1 MHRYFWYSLWIF
13 WLGAV
18 PVLAQVESKV
28 VNDATAIIEINSVK
42 TLFQLETTPLPLYQ
56 DENGNLS
63 IQDIS
68 QADFQKNFRL
78 ADVHQHTLVPNAIYW
93 LKLRLKSNL
102 ETDSDWILS
111 LGKITHAQVYIPQNT
126 GKYEVKH
133 TGQFVETA
141 KKEVKSGR
149 YNSVNLFLPAKS
161 GTITIFIRFENKID
175 LPPDPNLLLLHKTEW
190 QEQNNFNNLMQGF
203 FQGLLWMTLLYNLL
217 LFVTMLDRAYLYY
230 VLYIATT
237 SVYFL
242 NFYGY
247 WGEFVMG
254 DYPMFDYL
262 YMPFTAHLGFIF
274 YMFFMRHYLQTPK
287 HYPKWDII
295 LVGVTIAYGVM
306 LILLMLLLP
315 VSYENYLLAER
326 IFYLLIQ
333 AGLLVVLVF
342 LFALGD
348 STARFLA
355 VGTALMIAGGA
366 MLLLGAMKI
375 FTLQNNIIY
384 YELGVLAQIF
394 VFSLGLSARFKQS
407 EIDRQIAQRNLIYQ
421 LEENQKLQ
429 TKVTRELENK
439 VRERTEEIEQQK
451 WKIVHQSEE
460 LQTQSEEIARQ
471 NKLLEHSRDQITD
484 SITYASRIQVAIF
497 DSMEETEAKFKESF
511 IYLSPKDIV
520 SGDFYWYGELLAERV
535 GGLGVPQKKTR
546 EKSFTERIYE
556 PIALRSNR
564 KNNGDMLTFET
575 IDTGEARKQ
584 ILIAADCT
592 GHGVPGAFMT
602 VLGYSILNEIV
613 NQKQIYE
620 PDEILYE
627 LDESVIKT
635 LRKRGDKKP
644 VDGME
649 ITVMVYDENKRQIT
663 YAAAGNPL
671 YLVRDYEMQVFP
683 ASKNSIGYSSR
694 NPIKVFEKNTIDVK
708 PDDVFYMTS
717 DGFHDQFGGSNERG
731 QKYLKKRMREFL
743 LKISHLPMAKQKEKI
758 DEEIK
763 TWMGSHKQTDDILMV
778 GIKF

>member
-1 MHRYFWYSLWIF
+1 MHYFLYPFGLLLIF
-13 WLGAV
+13 ALSAE
-18 PVLAQVESKV
+18 AQVENKI
-28 VNDATAIIEINSVK
+28 VNDATAVIEINSVK
-42 TLFQLETTPLPLYQ
+42 TLFQLEQAPLPLYQ
-56 DENGNLS
+56 DENGNLG
-63 IQDIS
+63 IRDIS
-68 QADFQKNFRL
+68 QADFQQKFRL
-78 ADVHQHTLVPNAIYW
+78 ADVHQHTLLPNAIYW

-102 ETDSDWILS
+102 EADSDWILS
-111 LGKITHAQVYIPQNT
+111 LGKITHAEVFIPQNT
-126 GKYEVKH
+126 GRYEVKH

-161 GTITIFIRFENKID
+161 GIITIFIRFENKID

-190 QEQNNFNNLMQGF
+190 QEQNNLNNLLQGF

-217 LFVTMLDRAYLYY
+217 LFVSMWDRAYIYY

-287 HYPKWDII
+287 NFPKWDVI
-295 LVGVTIAYGVM
+295 LLGVTVAYGVM

-348 STARFLA
+348 SMARFLA

-407 EIDRQIAQRNLIYQ
+407 EIDREIAQRNLIYQ

-497 DSMEETEAKFKESF
+497 DSMEETEAKFTESF

-520 SGDFYWYGELLAERV
+520 SGDFYWYGELMAERV
-535 GGLGVPQKKTR
+535 GGLGVPQKKIR

-556 PIALRSNR
+556 PITFKSSNR
-564 KNNGDMLTFET
+564 QNTDLLTF
-575 IDTGEARKQ
+575 GCRRLYWSRRA
-584 ILIAADCT
+584 
-592 GHGVPGAFMT
+592 GG
-602 VLGYSILNEIV
+602 
-613 NQKQIYE
+613 IY
-620 PDEILYE
+620 DRIGL
-627 LDESVIKT
+627 LD
-635 LRKRGDKKP
+635 
-644 VDGME
+644 
-649 ITVMVYDENKRQIT
+649 
-663 YAAAGNPL
+663 
-671 YLVRDYEMQVFP
+671 
-683 ASKNSIGYSSR
+683 
-694 NPIKVFEKNTIDVK
+694 FE
-708 PDDVFYMTS
+708 
-717 DGFHDQFGGSNERG
+717 
-731 QKYLKKRMREFL
+731 
-743 LKISHLPMAKQKEKI
+743 
-758 DEEIK
+758 
-763 TWMGSHKQTDDILMV
+763 
-778 GIKF
+778 

>member
-1 MHRYFWYSLWIF
+1 MYRFLYFFYCFGLFS
-13 WLGAV
+13 WLAE
-18 PVLAQVESKV
+18 AQVQNQV
-28 VNDATAIIEINSVK
+28 VNDATAVIEISSVK
-42 TLFQLETTPLPLYQ
+42 TAFQLEEAPLPLYQ
-56 DENGNLS
+56 DENGNLT
-63 IQDIS
+63 IRDIS
-68 QADFQKNFRL
+68 QPDFQKNFRL
-78 ADVHQHTLVPNAIYW
+78 ADVHQHTLLPNAIYW

-111 LGKITHAQVYIPQNT
+111 LGKITHAEVFIPQNT
-126 GKYEVKH
+126 GKYDVKY

-161 GTITIFIRFENKID
+161 GIITIFIRFENKID
-175 LPPDPNLLLLHKTEW
+175 LAPDPNLLLLHKTEW
-190 QEQNNFNNLMQGF
+190 QEQSNFNNLLQGF

-217 LFVTMLDRAYLYY
+217 LFVSMLDRAYIYY

-237 SVYFL
+237 SIYFL

-287 HYPKWDII
+287 IFPKWDGL
-295 LVGVTIAYGVM
+295 LVGVTIAYSVM

-333 AGLLVVLVF
+333 AGLLVILVV
-342 LFALGD
+342 LFAFGD
-348 STARFLA
+348 QSARFLA

-375 FTLQNNIIY
+375 LTLQNNILY
-384 YELGVLAQIF
+384 YELGILAQIF

-407 EIDRQIAQRNLIYQ
+407 EIDREIAQRNLIYQ

-520 SGDFYWYGELLAERV
+520 SGDFYWYGELLADRV
-535 GGLGVPQKKTR
+535 EGKAVPQKKIR
-546 EKSFTERIYE
+546 EKSFTSRIYE
-556 PIALRSNR
+556 PIALKSNR
-564 KNNGDMLTFET
+564 QNSDVLTLE
-575 IDTGEARKQ
+575 INGEARKQ
-584 ILIAADCT
+584 ILVAADCT

-602 VLGYSILNEIV
+602 VLGYSILHEIV

-671 YLVRDYEMQVFP
+671 YLVRDYEMEVFP

-694 NPIKVFEKNTIDVK
+694 NPIKVFEKHTIDVK
-708 PDDVFYMTS
+708 PDDIFYMTS
-717 DGFHDQFGGSNERG
+717 DGFHDQFGGG
-731 QKYLKKRMREFL
+731 TPGKKYLKKRMREFL
-743 LKISHLPMAKQKEKI
+743 LKISHLPMAKQKEKV
-758 DEEIK
+758 EQEIK
-763 TWMGSHKQTDDILMV
+763 TWMGSHKQTDDILVV
-778 GIKF
+778 GMKF